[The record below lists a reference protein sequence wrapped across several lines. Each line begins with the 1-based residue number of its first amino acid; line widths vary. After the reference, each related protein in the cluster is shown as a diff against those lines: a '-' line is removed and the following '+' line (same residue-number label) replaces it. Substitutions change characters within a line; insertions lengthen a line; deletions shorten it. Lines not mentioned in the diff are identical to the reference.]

1 MIPSIAG
8 FTLLLRQSTTA
19 HAEDGLVIV
28 AAAGEPT
35 PGTDT
40 ASPTGQ
46 VFGSA
51 QPVLRINTS
60 AAAEGD
66 ILAYWS
72 PDGGATWLEGPALGA
87 EIT

>member
-1 MIPSIAG
+1 MTPA
-8 FTLLLRQSTTA
+8 FR
-19 HAEDGLVIV
+19 GLVLALRSSTNSHVDDELLIV

-46 VFGSA
+46 PFGAA

-66 ILAYWS
+66 ILAYWT

>member
-1 MIPSIAG
+1 MTPA
-8 FTLLLRQSTTA
+8 FR
-19 HAEDGLVIV
+19 GLVLALLIV
-28 AAAGEPT
+28 AAAGEPN

-46 VFGSA
+46 AFGSA

-66 ILAYWS
+66 ILAYFS
-72 PDGGATWLEGPALGA
+72 PDGGETWFEGPALGD
-87 EIT
+87 EVT